1 MIQTIKEHRQTHSKT
16 NREGPSENDRGGQSK
31 YKENPSARPDWDP
44 SKGPEALLRNI
55 GPMSMSDCVKPEC
68 FLLMHHKLTML
79 SEDFDN

>member
-1 MIQTIKEHRQTHSKT
+1 
-16 NREGPSENDRGGQSK
+16 
-31 YKENPSARPDWDP
+31 
-44 SKGPEALLRNI
+44 LRNI